1 MSTPKKLSEPLLV
14 RVFIPEI
21 NAQVKIKLLM
31 DEILSIVKIHDMYVC
46 YIIRST

>member
-21 NAQVKIKLLM
+21 NAQVRLNSLFMI
-31 DEILSIVKIHDMYVC
+31 SISIGWIVD
-46 YIIRST
+46 